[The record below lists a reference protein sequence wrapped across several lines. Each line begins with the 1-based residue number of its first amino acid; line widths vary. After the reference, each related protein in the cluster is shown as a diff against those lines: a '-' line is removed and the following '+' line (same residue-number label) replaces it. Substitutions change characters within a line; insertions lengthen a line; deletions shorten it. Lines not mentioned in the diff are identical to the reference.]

1 MQVIVVALVMS
12 FVIKRDSETVDY
24 EDAFGEMR
32 TVDDVQQA
40 DSSTYG
46 RPKSC
51 ACLTPLIVT
60 FKLIHTATT
69 ETALCCR
76 GATENARHEF
86 SAPDCTGGKC
96 ET

>member
-32 TVDDVQQA
+32 TVYNVQQA

-46 RPKSC
+46 KSC

-76 GATENARHEF
+76 AWRAV
-86 SAPDCTGGKC
+86 
-96 ET
+96 

>member
-1 MQVIVVALVMS
+1 MIVVALVMS

-46 RPKSC
+46 KSC
-51 ACLTPLIVT
+51 ACLRP
-60 FKLIHTATT
+60 A
-69 ETALCCR
+69 
-76 GATENARHEF
+76 ARHR
-86 SAPDCTGGKC
+86 
-96 ET
+96 

>member
-32 TVDDVQQA
+32 TVDNVQQA

-46 RPKSC
+46 KSC
-51 ACLTPLIVT
+51 VCLTPLIVT

-76 GATENARHEF
+76 AWRAV
-86 SAPDCTGGKC
+86 
-96 ET
+96 